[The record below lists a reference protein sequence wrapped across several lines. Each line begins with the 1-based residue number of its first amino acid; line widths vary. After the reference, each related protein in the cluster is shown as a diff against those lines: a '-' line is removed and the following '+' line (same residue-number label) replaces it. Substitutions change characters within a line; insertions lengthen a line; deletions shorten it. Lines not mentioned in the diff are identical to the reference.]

1 VSFRLE
7 NDAQQAPE
15 KTLGTLAAAGHP
27 IITILLKDLLD
38 LGQEFFRWEIATA
51 CAGFVLGINPFDQP
65 NVQESKDYTNRV
77 LKSVTDSG
85 KLTDEKP
92 AVTSDGLAFFSD
104 KGASDAKSL
113 LAEFFRN
120 ARPGDYVAIQA
131 YLTEGEDTEQVLQ
144 GMRTM
149 LRDRLR
155 LATTVGYGPRY
166 LHSTGQYHKGGPNK
180 GLFLQLTAD
189 DPIDV
194 WIPGRPYTFGVLRK
208 AQALGDLQA
217 LRAHGRRVIKID
229 LGENTRDGLTVLKE
243 LLDQAL
249 AML

>member
-1 VSFRLE
+1 
-7 NDAQQAPE
+7 
-15 KTLGTLAAAGHP
+15 
-27 IITILLKDLLD
+27 
-38 LGQEFFRWEIATA
+38 
-51 CAGFVLGINPFDQP
+51 
-65 NVQESKDYTNRV
+65 
-77 LKSVTDSG
+77 
-85 KLTDEKP
+85 
-92 AVTSDGLAFFSD
+92 
-104 KGASDAKSL
+104 
-113 LAEFFRN
+113 
-120 ARPGDYVAIQA
+120 
-131 YLTEGEDTEQVLQ
+131 
-144 GMRTM
+144 MRTM

-249 AML
+249 AMS